1 LTVVMLFCF
10 HGANFLSLKLT
21 EGLRVKAHTN
31 AKMYFTAALVFALGL
46 FAALFFTPSAFSSK
60 GWMTLILPLL
70 AAAAMIISRVMM
82 EGKREGRAF
91 VASSLAVVLTVAALF
106 VALFPNVMLSSTNPA
121 NSLTIYNASSAPY
134 TLTVMSI
141 IAAIMVP
148 VVVAYQAWTYIV
160 FRKRVKADAKTL
172 TY

>member
-1 LTVVMLFCF
+1 
-10 HGANFLSLKLT
+10 
-21 EGLRVKAHTN
+21 
-31 AKMYFTAALVFALGL
+31 
-46 FAALFFTPSAFSSK
+46 
-60 GWMTLILPLL
+60 MTLILPLL
-70 AAAAMIISRVMM
+70 AAAGMIVSRVMM
-82 EGKREGRAF
+82 GGKREGWAF
-91 VASSLAVVLTVAALF
+91 ITSSLAVVLTVAALF
-106 VALFPNVMLSSTNPA
+106 VALLPNVMISSTNPA

-160 FRKRVKADAKTL
+160 FKKRVKADAKTL